1 MRESLKEIIEA
12 QSSAVLMNVHEDVL
26 DDLVDFIESYQYPY
40 EIINSSGSKG
50 TVRLGFI
57 NGLNEYLGSEE
68 FVKSRVFQE
77 LSAINEIFKIEL
89 DDHFLQY
96 IVEWIYNL
104 HVMHTPL
111 NYLDNDQALFDYLI
125 EFFEDKHYES
135 ESVEDEVALKFLR
148 VAEELLYSEEELPI
162 MQFRDK
168 LFKRPSILIIS
179 EESVAKAAYVERLI
193 KDYYDQYLKI
203 EELEDGLIFMKVQN

>member
-26 DDLVDFIESYQYPY
+26 DDLVDFIESFQYPY

>member
-1 MRESLKEIIEA
+1 MRESLKELIEA

-77 LSAINEIFKIEL
+77 LNAINEIFKIEL

-203 EELEDGLIFMKVQN
+203 EELEDELIFMKVQN